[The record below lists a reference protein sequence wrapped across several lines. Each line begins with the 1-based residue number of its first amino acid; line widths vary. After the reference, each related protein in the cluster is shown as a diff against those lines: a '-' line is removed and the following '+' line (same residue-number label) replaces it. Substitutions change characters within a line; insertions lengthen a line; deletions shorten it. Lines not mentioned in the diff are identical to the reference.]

1 MAVRLSTKLL
11 LPYAKPTGDIR
22 ITATLGETLGRHG
35 PTSDAEAR
43 VLLEH
48 CRDLVAR
55 KSRRVL
61 DGCVSLILFRHHHY
75 FAEQRFGGSVHWLLK
90 GIELE
95 VLLYATTDGRRDDKA
110 WQTVLASGVCG
121 TLLCS
126 SCAQTSQSLL
136 AGLVANDKMISIG
149 QAFVRAR
156 EIVTSIQDDDPS
168 GLAHTIPEVKLL
180 TLVFEMA
187 RAVVDN
193 KGDLVIAKNIVACLE
208 EKVDEQDDGVLFPL
222 AHSSMHWDL
231 LCLAHSILQ
240 SEEDCEQG
248 GVDDEKYKTS
258 FDVQGIRT
266 LLEILTQITLGS
278 KGDMMESRSSDVI
291 SMRMAFG
298 KGLMRAIVAANAKRQ
313 EINVRSH
320 THGQLGLAHSS
331 KLSAYS
337 RSDQERI
344 VEMMLDPSM

>member
-1 MAVRLSTKLL
+1 MGVRLSTKLL
-11 LPYAKPTGDIR
+11 LPYAKPTSDAR
-22 ITATLGETLGRHG
+22 ITATLGETLVRHG

-43 VLLEH
+43 VLLEL

-61 DGCVSLILFRHHHY
+61 DGCVSLILFRHQHY
-75 FAEQRFGGSVHWLLK
+75 LTEQRFGGSVHWLLK

-95 VLLYATTDGRRDDKA
+95 VLLYATTDGRRDDKV

-126 SCAQTSQSLL
+126 SCATTSQSLL
-136 AGLVANDKMISIG
+136 AGLVANDMVVSVG

-156 EIVTSIQDDDPS
+156 EMVTSIQDDDPS

-180 TLVFEMA
+180 NLVFEMA
-187 RAVVDN
+187 RAFVDN
-193 KGDLVIAKNIVACLE
+193 EGDSVIAKNIVACLE
-208 EKVDEQDDGVLFPL
+208 EKVDEQDDGVVFPL

-231 LCLAHSILQ
+231 LCLAHSILK
-240 SEEDCEQG
+240 SEDDCEQSG
-248 GVDDEKYKTS
+248 LADEKYKAS

-266 LLEILTQITLGS
+266 LLEILTQITLGNKGGILES
-278 KGDMMESRSSDVI
+278 KSSDVI
-291 SMRMAFG
+291 SMRLEFG
-298 KGLMRAIVAANAKRQ
+298 KGLMRAIIAANAKRQ
-313 EINVRSH
+313 ETSFRSQSH
-320 THGQLGLAHSS
+320 CQLGLAHSS
-331 KLSAYS
+331 KLSAYG